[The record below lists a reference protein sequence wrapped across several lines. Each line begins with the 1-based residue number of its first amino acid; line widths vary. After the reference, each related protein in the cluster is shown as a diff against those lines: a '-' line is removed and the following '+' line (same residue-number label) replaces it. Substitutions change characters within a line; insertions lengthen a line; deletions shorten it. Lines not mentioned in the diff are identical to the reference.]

1 MSDVSDKKITE
12 ADVRHIARLARI
24 AVSEGE
30 LSDLAKELER
40 VREWVARLRAVDT
53 ESVDPIA
60 GVFETALRRREDKS
74 EKTSRDDILKNA
86 PDERE
91 GFFAVPKVVE

>member
-12 ADVRHIARLARI
+12 EDVRHIARLARI

-40 VREWVARLRAVDT
+40 VREWVARLRAVDV
-53 ESVDPIA
+53 EGVDPIA
-60 GVFETALRRREDKS
+60 GVFETELRRREDKS

-86 PDERE
+86 PDKRE